1 MNQKNNSIIRKLTI
15 PMIIALL
22 TQSIFYV
29 IIILCSGTLQSLKN
43 NEFETFNETV
53 TSRNNYLNN
62 EMLNHWSNID
72 ESEKN
77 INGIILKTLE
87 VNNLKVK
94 DLDSDSEIKS
104 EILSNV
110 SKPLMHMIGENHVNG
125 AFVILDDKTTNTYN
139 NTVEKSGIYI
149 KDSDPIKNSLDNSDL
164 RVKVGPNEVS
174 KKMKISLD
182 SSWTNNF
189 HLNKDMDFFYKPINA
204 AKQYKDLPY
213 NDLGYWSNIAGLSD
227 ALQPSIT
234 YTVPLLD
241 NEGNPYGVLG
251 VEIELEYMKTLLPY
265 NEMDSNKNGSYII
278 CVDTNN
284 DMKFKNVV
292 SNGTIKLKGI
302 EGLENITF
310 EDKEVYKD
318 IYELQDDEY
327 IKNTTYSNIKYFNLY
342 NYNTPFKNEK
352 WALVGIIE
360 KDSILYYINRFKYFL
375 VLDLIISTL
384 IGILI
389 VYIAANRVTIPIRN
403 LAKKVREDD
412 PLNPLV
418 LEKINISEIDD
429 LSLAIANLR
438 IKATDSASKLSQ
450 IIGLLNMPIGAFEH
464 KKDEDMVFC
473 TEAFFSVIGID
484 DINRHEAYTHR
495 VFFKEILKIITTN
508 PEPDLDNVYKIE
520 KENKQDM
527 WIKLTIFED
536 ESKMLGVVI
545 DVTQEVLEKCKIEYE
560 RDYDI
565 LTNLLNRRAFYNRV
579 NKKLQED
586 IEIAAFVMLDLDNL
600 KYVNDTYGHD
610 YGDKYIKKAAIVL
623 EEFTEH
629 NGIVSRISGDEFYVF
644 IHGYDDKDKIRQII
658 KRIHKNMKQ
667 SSIIL
672 PDNNEL
678 KIRASAGVAWY
689 PDDSTKY
696 EELTKYCDFAMY
708 KIKNTAKGNLNEFNR
723 DDYNKDSFLLSS
735 KEELNKLIDEELVKY
750 AFQPIVNAN
759 TGEIYGY
766 EALMRSQLD
775 TLKNP
780 LDIIRL
786 ATSQFRLY
794 QIERLTWF
802 KALESFV
809 EYKEEFG
816 EAKIFLNSIPNY
828 VLSDEDL
835 DEFKQLYSPYCSK
848 IVLELL
854 ENERSNGEHTAK
866 KRKLIEEWG
875 AKIALDDFGSG
886 YNNEA
891 LLLEI
896 TPDIVKIDISIII
909 GIDKDLNRQQILQN
923 IISYSKQRGIKIL
936 AEGIET
942 KGELEK
948 VIEFGVDYI
957 QGYYLS
963 KPEFIP
969 PKISEKLV
977 KEILDINTKLC

>member
-1 MNQKNNSIIRKLTI
+1 
-15 PMIIALL
+15 MIIALL